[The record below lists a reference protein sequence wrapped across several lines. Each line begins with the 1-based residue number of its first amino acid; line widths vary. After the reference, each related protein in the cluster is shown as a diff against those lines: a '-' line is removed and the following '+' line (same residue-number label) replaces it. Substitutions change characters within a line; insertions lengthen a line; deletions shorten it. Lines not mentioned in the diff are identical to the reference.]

1 LAAPYPNIKGMKT
14 SYEYVRLTRPDVH
27 KHKPEE
33 FIDASFV
40 EELDK
45 SSFIKKLYQN

>member
-1 LAAPYPNIKGMKT
+1 MKT
-14 SYEYVRLTRPDVH
+14 SYEYVGLTRPDVH
-27 KHKPEE
+27 KHKSEE

-45 SSFIKKLYQN
+45 SGFIKRLYRN

>member
-1 LAAPYPNIKGMKT
+1 M
-14 SYEYVRLTRPDVH
+14 RLTRPDVH

>member
-1 LAAPYPNIKGMKT
+1 MIAQSVLLLSLIANDPARG
-14 SYEYVRLTRPDVH
+14 LG

-40 EELDK
+40 DELGK
-45 SSFIKKLYQN
+45 SGFIEKLYEK